1 LLFAILNILV
11 RFSAVRERR
20 GVSTGVFLIGYGL
33 ARSFVELF
41 RQPDVQIGFLTGGS
55 TMGQWLSAPMIVIRV
70 GLVVYAIFKKPSGYF
85 VAGYNRGWSFWYG
98 PCPLAVH

>member
-1 LLFAILNILV
+1 
-11 RFSAVRERR
+11 
-20 GVSTGVFLIGYGL
+20 LIGYGL

-70 GLVVYAIFKKPSGYF
+70 GLVVYAIFKKPPVESQKEI
-85 VAGYNRGWSFWYG
+85 VM
-98 PCPLAVH
+98 

>member
-70 GLVVYAIFKKPSGYF
+70 GLVVYAIFKKPS
-85 VAGYNRGWSFWYG
+85 VESQKEI
-98 PCPLAVH
+98 VM